1 MLLLIG
7 LGYAIPK
14 YYLVDTKV
22 AANDSC
28 HNDKVSAQIC
38 LNTLMQNQ
46 KVIVIVID
54 SLFLKMTSAPK
65 ENSKM

>member
-38 LNTLMQNQ
+38 LTLMQIQ
-46 KVIVIVID
+46 KVIVIVIY
-54 SLFLKMTSAPK
+54 SLFLKMAFAPK

>member
-38 LNTLMQNQ
+38 LTLMRNQ
-46 KVIVIVID
+46 KVNCYCHWLLTYF
-54 SLFLKMTSAPK
+54 S
-65 ENSKM
+65 

>member
-28 HNDKVSAQIC
+28 HNDKVSADIR
-38 LNTLMQNQ
+38 LYAYFDA
-46 KVIVIVID
+46 K
-54 SLFLKMTSAPK
+54 
-65 ENSKM
+65 SKGELLLLLTYCS

>member
-28 HNDKVSAQIC
+28 HNDKVSAGRDM
-38 LNTLMQNQ
+38 LYFDA
-46 KVIVIVID
+46 K
-54 SLFLKMTSAPK
+54 
-65 ENSKM
+65 SKGD

>member
-28 HNDKVSAQIC
+28 HNDKVSADIRLYALLWC
-38 LNTLMQNQ
+38 EI
-46 KVIVIVID
+46 KRWIVIVID
-54 SLFLKMTSAPK
+54 LLFLKHIRK
-65 ENSKM
+65 

>member
-28 HNDKVSAQIC
+28 HNDKVSADTC
-38 LNTLMQNQ
+38 LTLMRNQ
-46 KVIVIVID
+46 KV
-54 SLFLKMTSAPK
+54 
-65 ENSKM
+65 NCYCY

>member
-38 LNTLMQNQ
+38 LNTLMRNH
-46 KVIVIVID
+46 K
-54 SLFLKMTSAPK
+54 
-65 ENSKM
+65 SKGVCYCY